1 MDATAGRR
9 DRTLWVVLAAVATL
23 VVIALIVVFTRGAAA
38 PLDEATPAGVVQRYA
53 EAVIAG
59 DERTAREYLVE
70 EVRDDCERIGQGTLD
85 DMRVT
90 LVSTTERGD
99 TADVDVS
106 IVTSTGGGLFGPAE
120 YREDASF
127 DLVREGSDWVVET
140 APWQLA
146 ICMQSAP

>member
-1 MDATAGRR
+1 MDASGDRR
-9 DRTLWVVLAAVATL
+9 DRTLWVVLAAVAAL

-85 DMRVT
+85 DIRVT
-90 LVSTTERGD
+90 LVSTT
-99 TADVDVS
+99 
-106 IVTSTGGGLFGPAE
+106 
-120 YREDASF
+120 
-127 DLVREGSDWVVET
+127 
-140 APWQLA
+140 
-146 ICMQSAP
+146 

>member
-1 MDATAGRR
+1 MDAPVGRR
-9 DRTLWVVLAAVATL
+9 DRTLWVVLVAVAAL

-38 PLDEATPAGVVQRYA
+38 PLDESTPAGVVQRYT

-59 DERTAREYLVE
+59 DERAAREYLVA

-99 TADVDVS
+99 SADVDVS
-106 IVTSTGGGLFGPAE
+106 IVTSSGGGLFGPTE